1 MNETNYKQEVQER
14 VEKEFE
20 AFKADMLTK
29 TVEEVFFSNYQ
40 IHVKTELKETLFYDE
55 YFSDRIY
62 RLLYKVGDDLL
73 DFLYNEFITDEF
85 ASVNTYD
92 DTARFIQDT
101 MEYWDSLRKEGDGD
115 ETV

>member
-1 MNETNYKQEVQER
+1 MNETNYKQEIQER
-14 VEKEFE
+14 VEKEFD

-29 TVEEVFFSNYQ
+29 TVEEVFFSNYE

-73 DFLYNEFITDEF
+73 DFLYNEFISDEF
-85 ASVNTYD
+85 VSVNTYD

-101 MEYWDSLRKEGDGD
+101 MEYRDSLGKEGDGD

>member
-1 MNETNYKQEVQER
+1 MNETNYMQEVQDR
-14 VEKEFE
+14 VDKEFD
-20 AFKADMLTK
+20 AFKANMLTK
-29 TVEEVFFSNYQ
+29 PVEDVFNSNYE
-40 IHVKTELKETLFYDE
+40 IHVKTELHETLLYDE

-62 RLLYKVGDDLL
+62 RLLYKVGEGLL

-101 MEYWDSLRKEGDGD
+101 MEYMEQ
-115 ETV
+115 EEE

>member
-29 TVEEVFFSNYQ
+29 TLEEVFNSNYE

-73 DFLYNEFITDEF
+73 DFLYNEFISDEF